1 MILNALVDYYDCRC
15 SDPDPRRHLPR
26 FGLED
31 KEIPFVIELTPD
43 GRVCQLCVER
53 DRDGKKLRTRRFLV
67 PQGAKK
73 TSGIKANL
81 LWDTAAY
88 VIGLDRERKS
98 KAETTPAQAFRERI
112 EALPDEAKQDAGV
125 RAVLAA
131 LDRADW
137 SLLQQ
142 NEAWPEIAEKN
153 PLMTF
158 RLAGDVDL
166 VCQRPAV
173 IAAVEAAPQDDDVVM
188 GTCLVEGK
196 PQPIARLHPAI
207 KGVWGAQSSG
217 ANIVSF
223 NVRSFESY
231 GKSERQ
237 GENAP
242 VGQRAAF
249 AYTTALNHLLRDDSR
264 NRLQVGDASTVYW
277 AARSSRFDTFLSDV
291 FDPDEGVE
299 SVRALLQA
307 CQTGRV
313 PVDEGDIEFY
323 VLSLAPS
330 AARLSVRLF
339 VCESL
344 SKLAPR
350 ILQYLDDVRI
360 VRRYDREPPTPS
372 FTALL
377 CSVALLGKRDNV
389 PPRLGGDWMQSIL
402 EGRPY
407 PVSLLNAAVIRCK
420 AEQDVTYLRAAV
432 IKAWLNR
439 DRRRQYPDLPPH
451 HQYFKE
457 SLDMA
462 QENVPYRLGRLFAV
476 LERIQAEA
484 INNVN
489 ASIRDRFYGAACTTP
504 GTVFPTLMRLK
515 NAHISKL
522 SPGRQIS
529 LERLIGQIVE
539 PGEAA
544 PAMVEFPSHLN
555 LADQG
560 RFALGYYHQ
569 RQQFFTR
576 KEDAAAN
583 ENDPHTH
590 KEN

>member
-1 MILNALVDYYDCRC
+1 M
-15 SDPDPRRHLPR
+15 
-26 FGLED
+26 
-31 KEIPFVIELTPD
+31 
-43 GRVCQLCVER
+43 
-53 DRDGKKLRTRRFLV
+53 
-67 PQGAKK
+67 
-73 TSGIKANL
+73 
-81 LWDTAAY
+81 
-88 VIGLDRERKS
+88 
-98 KAETTPAQAFRERI
+98 
-112 EALPDEAKQDAGV
+112 
-125 RAVLAA
+125 
-131 LDRADW
+131 
-137 SLLQQ
+137 
-142 NEAWPEIAEKN
+142 
-153 PLMTF
+153 
-158 RLAGDVDL
+158 
-166 VCQRPAV
+166 
-173 IAAVEAAPQDDDVVM
+173 
-188 GTCLVEGK
+188 
-196 PQPIARLHPAI
+196 
-207 KGVWGAQSSG
+207 
-217 ANIVSF
+217 
-223 NVRSFESY
+223 
-231 GKSERQ
+231 
-237 GENAP
+237 
-242 VGQRAAF
+242 
-249 AYTTALNHLLRDDSR
+249 
-264 NRLQVGDASTVYW
+264 GDASTVYW

-339 VCESL
+339 VCERL